1 MYSHGQ
7 RTVDVEALP
16 QSIPVRIIFIKESL
30 NLHGLGNIDWEA
42 SSQRY
47 IQSNVMEINTQCLT

>member
-30 NLHGLGNIDWEA
+30 NLHGLENSDWEVPG
-42 SSQRY
+42 Q
-47 IQSNVMEINTQCLT
+47 QSV